1 MEIGGYPLAEVRG
14 CSLWWRLLLQSTSS
28 RCTGFSSSCSQALGR
43 RKRVILIPPISIEAG
58 HKLPRGEEGSLQPV
72 YQRVEVVPSDCLLGE
87 PWRLRPVGQS
97 FLQVGWLPQWYLFAG
112 IGPQYPPLDNLG
124 FYGRR
129 WYPAREQ
136 WGPLYVSVK
145 KNATC
150 HMSKQKVVL
159 SWTQHITA
167 TRTAPVVSP
176 QGNLGWKQLA
186 HRQAPSGCSHP
197 QWSPWR
203 DSGWCTRS

>member
-1 MEIGGYPLAEVRG
+1 MG
-14 CSLWWRLLLQSTSS
+14 CTSLWRLGATLSLRCVGARYGGVSCCTSS

-43 RKRVILIPPISIEAG
+43 RKRVILIPPISLEAG

-129 WYPAREQ
+129 
-136 WGPLYVSVK
+136 
-145 KNATC
+145 
-150 HMSKQKVVL
+150 
-159 SWTQHITA
+159 
-167 TRTAPVVSP
+167 
-176 QGNLGWKQLA
+176 
-186 HRQAPSGCSHP
+186 
-197 QWSPWR
+197 
-203 DSGWCTRS
+203 